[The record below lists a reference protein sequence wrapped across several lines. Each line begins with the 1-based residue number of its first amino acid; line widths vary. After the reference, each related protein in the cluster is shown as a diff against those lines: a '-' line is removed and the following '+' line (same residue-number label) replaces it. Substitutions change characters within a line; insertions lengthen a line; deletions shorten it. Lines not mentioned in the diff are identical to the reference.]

1 MTEHR
6 QAREDTQLC
15 CPQPP
20 TMWSPR
26 KHPHARPIP
35 RPSCSGTVPLCHLLL
50 PSSLS
55 LGPQQ
60 NPQRTLL
67 RTTLPR
73 EVASPASDTGSC
85 RSKEGDGGSSQHDTN
100 LYPAASS
107 QLESPPPPK
116 CHKPLNGRGQEA
128 CHLPG
133 WCTLAKWATEAG
145 HTLDLSTHRALAG
158 RQAPAQG
165 AQAWPG
171 ATRPPGPPDE
181 GKGPSCLE
189 PKHVRPTS
197 PDASLQALASSPI
210 LPELRRD
217 QG

>member
-1 MTEHR
+1 MRTHTHACTEMASRMRPQMTEHR

-107 QLESPPPPK
+107 QLESPPPQNVTN
-116 CHKPLNGRGQEA
+116 L
-128 CHLPG
+128 L
-133 WCTLAKWATEAG
+133 TAG
-145 HTLDLSTHRALAG
+145 AR
-158 RQAPAQG
+158 RPA
-165 AQAWPG
+165 
-171 ATRPPGPPDE
+171 
-181 GKGPSCLE
+181 
-189 PKHVRPTS
+189 TS
-197 PDASLQALASSPI
+197 PAGVHWPNG
-210 LPELRRD
+210 PLRLD
-217 QG
+217 THLTYPPTGP